1 MALNN
6 MRTMAANYRSVVH
19 HAGRTVSILALLLN
33 GSLFAQLSSSA
44 PAGSPE
50 LTLAKLR
57 QGFATPP
64 AEARLRCYW
73 WWLNGHTDKVTITHD
88 LEEMKAKGFGGALLV
103 DANGSDQNGNQNI
116 PAGPAF
122 ASPAWIEL
130 YTHALREADRLGLEI
145 TLNITSGWNLG
156 GPDVTPDQAS
166 KVLTWTRTEITGG
179 TPVEVQLSAPS
190 SKNDFYR
197 QIAVLAYPLHR
208 GSALAQQ
215 SGPAL
220 RFRSAAAETGFSMP
234 DSSAMLSPGTQS
246 EANTNLA
253 AADTSFEEVRDVSSY
268 VHDGTL
274 TWDPLPGEWE
284 ILRIGYTDSDARVS
298 TASGEWQGLAID
310 YMSRDAFKTYWNHT
324 VEPLLSAAKP
334 FHSLKY
340 LATDSWELGGANWTE
355 TFAAEFKKRRGYDST
370 PWLPVVAGRIVGDRD
385 RSTRFL
391 IDLRRTVADLI
402 VSNHYDVFAERAAE
416 HGLGIQ
422 AESGGPHGAPI
433 DALETF
439 RRSAVPQTEFW
450 SQNPH
455 RSKDEERY
463 FTKEAASAANI
474 YGQRFVAQEGETS
487 IGPQWSESLAA
498 DLKPS
503 FDMAITEGMNR
514 LVWHEF
520 TSSPVSTGLPGQEY
534 FAGTHLN
541 PKVTWWN
548 AGEAFFTYLNRVQ
561 FMMQQGKPVDDILY
575 FYGDNVPSFVRLK
588 ADDPPH
594 ALPGYDYDVADED
607 ALLHTINM
615 NGPLLTGPSGVT
627 WRALALP
634 KSGRLSLPV
643 LEQIERYV
651 QGGGTV
657 VGNAPVSPTGMADAA
672 AQTRFKNIV
681 QAMWGSSCDAGSL
694 HRYGS
699 GQVYCGESSHA
710 ALEAMH
716 IPPDVQLAADEQVD
730 KPEDEHELQN
740 VTSNAKLDYAH
751 RHAGATDIYFLRN
764 GSNVVSHCDVLF
776 RAHGSTVEL
785 WDAVTGEVHLLS
797 NAVAMPD
804 GRTRVSIEL
813 APFGSAFVLFSPDA
827 PTAASIQTRATD
839 QTLPLV
845 PDGAWT
851 VTFQEGRGAP
861 TQPVQ
866 VKDLTSWTDWPDAGV
881 RYFSG
886 TATYHAK
893 VIAPSFT
900 KKDQVLLRFSDVREV
915 ARVRINGHDVGT
927 VWAQPLTLRV
937 DPWLRTGENT
947 LEIEVTNLWPNR
959 IIGDLQPGTTQHFTE
974 TNIKSYRA
982 NSPLLPSGL
991 IGPLQW
997 QIQR

>member
-179 TPVEVQLSAPS
+179 TPVEVRLSAPS

-575 FYGDNVPSFVRLK
+575 FYGDNVPNFVRLK

-866 VKDLTSWTDWPDAGV
+866 VKDLTSWTDWLDAGV

-886 TATYHAK
+886 TATYHAQ
-893 VIAPSFT
+893 VVAPYFT
-900 KKDQVLLRFSDVREV
+900 KKDQVFLRFSDVREV